1 MNIIL
6 FGPPGA
12 GKGTQSQ
19 NIVKKFKLHQL
30 STGDLLR
37 NEIKNKTEIGKK
49 IEQIISQGD
58 FVSDVIVNKLLKN
71 FITNPLYRNRIIFDG
86 YPRNIT
92 QAENLEVM
100 LNGDNQ
106 SINFILFLKVNREII
121 EKRILGR
128 ITCEKC
134 NKTFNE
140 FFDKKED
147 IENHECEKKYL
158 KKRKDDN
165 RETIITRYE
174 EYMQKTKPVL
184 DFYSSRTYFYE
195 IDGSQKIQV
204 ITNKIEDILKV

>member
-1 MNIIL
+1 MNLII

-19 NIVKKFKLHQL
+19 NIAKKFNLYKL

-49 IEQIISQGD
+49 IEQIINQGD
-58 FVSDVIVNKLLKN
+58 FVTDDIVNKILK
-71 FITNPLYRNRIIFDG
+71 IVVTNSSHRNRIIFDG

-92 QAENLEVM
+92 QAENLEII
-100 LNGDNQ
+100 LNEDNQ
-106 SINFILFLKVNREII
+106 SISFILFLNVTREVI

-128 ITCEKC
+128 IICEKC
-134 NKTFNE
+134 NHTLNE
-140 FFDKKED
+140 YLNKEE
-147 IENHECEKKYL
+147 IEQHECGNNYL

-165 RETIITRYE
+165 QETVITRYE
-174 EYMQKTKPVL
+174 EYMKKTKPVL
-184 DFYSSRTYFYE
+184 DFYSSKSYFHE

-204 ITNKIEDILKV
+204 ITSKIEQILTV

>member
-19 NIVKKFKLHQL
+19 KIAKKFNLHQV

-37 NEIKNKTEIGKK
+37 NEIKNKSDIGNK
-49 IEQIISQGD
+49 IEQIISQGN
-58 FVSDVIVNKLLKN
+58 FVTDDIVNKILKTV
-71 FITNPLYRNRIIFDG
+71 IINPLYRNRNIFDG
-86 YPRNIT
+86 YPRNTT
-92 QAENLEVM
+92 QAESLEIM
-100 LNGDNQ
+100 LNSDNQ

-128 ITCEKC
+128 IICEKC

-140 FFDKKED
+140 YLTKEE
-147 IENHECEKKYL
+147 IENHKCGKNYL

-165 RETIITRYE
+165 LETIINRYD
-174 EYMQKTKPVL
+174 EYVKKTKPVL
-184 DFYSSRTYFYE
+184 DFFSQRSYFHE
-195 IDGSQKIQV
+195 IDGSQKIQE
-204 ITNKIEDILKV
+204 ITSKIEQILTV

>member
-37 NEIKNKTEIGKK
+37 NEIKNKTKIGKK

-58 FVSDVIVNKLLKN
+58 FASDDIVNKLLKN
-71 FITNPLYRNRIIFDG
+71 FITNTLYRNRIIFDG

-128 ITCEKC
+128 IACEKC

-147 IENHECEKKYL
+147 IENHECDKKYL

-165 RETIITRYE
+165 RETIIARYE
-174 EYMQKTKPVL
+174 EYIQKTKPVL
-184 DFYSSRTYFYE
+184 DFYSSRNYFHE
-195 IDGSQKIQV
+195 IDGSLQIDE
-204 ITNKIEDILKV
+204 IRAKIEDILEV

>member
-19 NIVKKFKLHQL
+19 NIIKKFNLHQL

-58 FVSDVIVNKLLKN
+58 FVSDEIVNKLLKN
-71 FITNPLYRNRIIFDG
+71 FITNSLYRNRIIFDG

-106 SINFILFLKVNREII
+106 SINFILFLRVNREIV

-147 IENHECEKKYL
+147 IQNHECEKKYL
-158 KKRKDDN
+158 KRRKDDN
-165 RETIITRYE
+165 RETITTRYE
-174 EYMQKTKPVL
+174 DYIKKTKPVL
-184 DFYSSRTYFYE
+184 DFYSSRNYFHE
-195 IDGSQKIQV
+195 VDGSLKIDE
-204 ITNKIEDILKV
+204 IRAKIEDILEV

>member
-1 MNIIL
+1 MNLII

-19 NIVKKFKLHQL
+19 NIAKKFNLYKL

-49 IEQIISQGD
+49 IEQIIDHGD
-58 FVSDVIVNKLLKN
+58 FVTDDIINKLLK
-71 FITNPLYRNRIIFDG
+71 IVVTNSSYRNRIIFDG

-92 QAENLEVM
+92 QAENLEII
-100 LNGDNQ
+100 LNEDNQ
-106 SINFILFLKVNREII
+106 SISNILFLNVTRDVI

-128 ITCEKC
+128 IICEKC
-134 NKTFNE
+134 NQSLNE
-140 FFDKKED
+140 YLNEEEIKQHKCG
-147 IENHECEKKYL
+147 NSYL

-165 RETIITRYE
+165 QETVITRYE
-174 EYMQKTKPVL
+174 EYMKKTKPVL
-184 DFYSSRTYFYE
+184 DFYSSRSYFYE

-204 ITNKIEDILKV
+204 ITNKIEQILTV